1 MPTILI
7 VDDDADFRESL
18 SETLEDLG
26 HDAIVVPSGA
36 AALRVLAQEQVDA
49 VIVDYRMPDM
59 DGIELLKAVRAR
71 PTLARIPVAMLT
83 AHATSANTIAAMGL
97 GAIDHLIKPVGRQ
110 DIETLLARMLPAED
124 AAAATKDEIYDGPL
138 IGSSARMRA
147 VQKLVGISAASDA
160 TVLVTGE
167 TGTGKEIVA
176 RSIHHYGAR
185 SGRPMIAINC
195 AAVPPTL
202 LESELF
208 GHVRGAFTG
217 ATHDRAGYFR
227 EASGSTLF
235 LDEIGDMDLAMQAKL
250 LRVLEE
256 RRITPVGSDKSV
268 AVDVRIIAA
277 THRLLPEHVAA
288 GRFREDLFYR
298 LNIMEIALPPLRER
312 REDIPVL
319 AAYFLRQVGN
329 DKTLSDEAHKRL
341 LKHSWP
347 GNVRELKNAIERAA
361 MLARATV
368 ITAADL
374 TFGVPGGVPGG
385 DRANS
390 LDGLLDGE
398 LAPAIEALEREMIR
412 RAVTEAGGNRTA
424 AARRLGL
431 HRQLLYAK
439 LKRYGLE

>member
-26 HDAIVVPSGA
+26 HVPIVVPSGA
-36 AALRVLAQEQVDA
+36 AALRVLAQEPIDA

-59 DGIELLKAVRAR
+59 DGIELLKAIRAR
-71 PTLARIPVAMLT
+71 PTLAKLPAAMLT

-97 GAIDHLIKPVGRQ
+97 GAIDHLIKPVGRH
-110 DIETLLARMLPAED
+110 DIEGLLSRMLPEG
-124 AAAATKDEIYDGPL
+124 AAAGTKVETYDGPL

-147 VQKLVGISAASDA
+147 VQKLVGICATSDA

-167 TGTGKEIVA
+167 TGTGKEVVA
-176 RSIHHYGAR
+176 RSIHLYGAR
-185 SGRPMIAINC
+185 GGRQMIPINC
-195 AAVPPTL
+195 AAIPPTL

-217 ATHDRAGYFR
+217 ATHDRAGCFR

-250 LRVLEE
+250 LRVLEDH
-256 RRITPVGSDKSV
+256 RVTPVGSDKSV
-268 AVDVRIIAA
+268 TIDVRIIAA
-277 THRLLPEHVAA
+277 THRMLQERVAA

-298 LNIMEIALPPLRER
+298 LNILEIALPPLRER
-312 REDIPVL
+312 RADIPAL
-319 AAYFLRQVGN
+319 ADHFLRQVGN
-329 DKTLSDEAHKRL
+329 DKTLSDEARERL

-347 GNVRELKNAIERAA
+347 GNVRELKNTLERAA
-361 MLARATV
+361 MLARATL
-368 ITAADL
+368 ITAADVA
-374 TFGVPGGVPGG
+374 FGVPGG
-385 DRANS
+385 DQANP
-390 LDGLLDGE
+390 LNGLLDGE
-398 LAPAIEALEREMIR
+398 LTPAIEALEREMIR
-412 RAVTEAGGNRTA
+412 RAMTEAGGNRTA

-439 LKRYGLE
+439 MKRYDME

>member
-71 PTLARIPVAMLT
+71 PALARIPAAMLT

-110 DIETLLARMLPAED
+110 DIEALLARMLPTED
-124 AAAATKDEIYDGPL
+124 AAARTKDKDEVYDGPL
-138 IGSSARMRA
+138 VGSSARMRA
-147 VQKLVGISAASDA
+147 VQKMVGISAASDA

-176 RSIHHYGAR
+176 RSIHLYGAR

-256 RRITPVGSDKSV
+256 RRVTPVGSDKSV

-288 GRFREDLFYR
+288 GHFREDLFYR

-319 AAYFLRQVGN
+319 ADYFLRQVGN

-361 MLARATV
+361 MLARAAV
-368 ITAADL
+368 ITTADL
-374 TFGVPGGVPGG
+374 TFGVAGG
-385 DRANS
+385 DQVNS

-412 RAVTEAGGNRTA
+412 RAVAEAGGNRTA

>member
-26 HDAIVVPSGA
+26 HEAIVVPSGT
-36 AALRVLAQEQVDA
+36 AALRVLARESIDA

-71 PTLARIPVAMLT
+71 PALAKLPVAMLT
-83 AHATSANTIAAMGL
+83 AHATSDNTIAAMGL
-97 GAIDHLIKPVGRQ
+97 GAVDHLTKPVGRQ
-110 DIETLLARMLPAED
+110 DIAALLARMLPTTT
-124 AAAATKDEIYDGPL
+124 AAADSGSEFYDGPL
-138 IGSSARMRA
+138 IGSSPRMRA
-147 VQKLVGISAASDA
+147 VQKMVGISAASDA

-167 TGTGKEIVA
+167 TGTGKEVVA
-176 RSIHHYGAR
+176 RSIHVYGAR
-185 SGRPMIAINC
+185 GARSMIAINC
-195 AAVPPTL
+195 AAIPPTL

-217 ATHDRAGYFR
+217 ATHDRAGCFR

-256 RRITPVGSDKSV
+256 RLVTPVGSDKSV

-277 THRLLPEHVAA
+277 THRMLPERVAA

-298 LNIMEIALPPLRER
+298 LNVMEIALPPLRER
-312 REDIPVL
+312 GEDIPAL
-319 AAYFLRQVGN
+319 ASHFLKQVAPE
-329 DKTLSDEAHKRL
+329 KALSEEVRERL
-341 LKHSWP
+341 SRHAWP
-347 GNVRELKNAIERAA
+347 GNVRELRNVIQRAA
-361 MLARATV
+361 TVARAAV
-368 ITAADL
+368 ITASDL
-374 TFGVPGGVPGG
+374 SFGSLGGGATSP
-385 DRANS
+385 

-398 LAPAIEALEREMIR
+398 LEPAIEALEREMIR
-412 RAVTEAGGNRTA
+412 RAMAEAGGNRTA

-431 HRQLLYAK
+431 HRQLLYTK
-439 LKRYGLE
+439 LKRYEME

>member
-7 VDDDADFRESL
+7 VDDDADFRESF

-26 HDAIVVPSGA
+26 HVPIVVPSGA
-36 AALRVLAQEQVDA
+36 AALRVLAQELIDA

-59 DGIELLKAVRAR
+59 DGIELLKAIRAR
-71 PTLARIPVAMLT
+71 PTLAKLPVAMLT

-97 GAIDHLIKPVGRQ
+97 GAIDHLIKPVGRR
-110 DIETLLARMLPAED
+110 DIEVLLSRMLPEG
-124 AAAATKDEIYDGPL
+124 AAAGTKVEAYDGPL

-147 VQKLVGISAASDA
+147 VQKLVGICAASDA

-167 TGTGKEIVA
+167 TGTGKEVVA
-176 RSIHHYGAR
+176 RSIHLYGAR
-185 SGRPMIAINC
+185 SGRQMIPINC
-195 AAVPPTL
+195 AAIPPTL

-217 ATHDRAGYFR
+217 ATHDRAGCFR

-250 LRVLEE
+250 LRVLEDH
-256 RRITPVGSDKSV
+256 RVTPVGSDKSV
-268 AVDVRIIAA
+268 TIDVRIIAA
-277 THRLLPEHVAA
+277 THRLLPERVAA

-312 REDIPVL
+312 REDIPAL
-319 AAYFLRQVGN
+319 ADHFLRQVGN
-329 DKTLSDEAHKRL
+329 DKTLSDEARARL

-347 GNVRELKNAIERAA
+347 GNVRELKNTIERAA

-368 ITAADL
+368 ITAADVA
-374 TFGVPGGVPGG
+374 FGVSGG
-385 DRANS
+385 DQANP

-398 LAPAIEALEREMIR
+398 LTPAIEALEREMIR
-412 RAVTEAGGNRTA
+412 RAMTEAGGNRTA

-439 LKRYGLE
+439 MKRYDME

>member
-71 PTLARIPVAMLT
+71 PALARIPAAMLT

-110 DIETLLARMLPAED
+110 DIEALLARMLPTED
-124 AAAATKDEIYDGPL
+124 AAARTKDKDEVYDGPL
-138 IGSSARMRA
+138 VGSSARMRA
-147 VQKLVGISAASDA
+147 VQKMVGISAASDA

-176 RSIHHYGAR
+176 RSIHLYGAR

-256 RRITPVGSDKSV
+256 RRVTPVGSDKSV

-319 AAYFLRQVGN
+319 ADYFLRQVGN

-374 TFGVPGGVPGG
+374 TFGVPGGG
-385 DRANS
+385 RANS

-412 RAVTEAGGNRTA
+412 RAVAEAGGNRTA

>member
-7 VDDDADFRESL
+7 VDDDADFRESF

-26 HDAIVVPSGA
+26 HVPIVVPSGA
-36 AALRVLAQEQVDA
+36 AALRVLAQELIDA

-59 DGIELLKAVRAR
+59 DGIELLKAIRAR
-71 PTLARIPVAMLT
+71 PTLAKLPAAMLT

-97 GAIDHLIKPVGRQ
+97 GAIDHLIKPVGRR
-110 DIETLLARMLPAED
+110 DIEVLLSRMLPEG
-124 AAAATKDEIYDGPL
+124 AAAGTKVEAYDGPL

-147 VQKLVGISAASDA
+147 VQKLVGICAASDA

-167 TGTGKEIVA
+167 TGTGKEVVA
-176 RSIHHYGAR
+176 RSIHLYGAR
-185 SGRPMIAINC
+185 NGRQMIPINC
-195 AAVPPTL
+195 AAIPPTL

-217 ATHDRAGYFR
+217 ATHDRAGCFR

-250 LRVLEE
+250 LRVLEDH
-256 RRITPVGSDKSV
+256 RVTPVGSDKSV
-268 AVDVRIIAA
+268 TIDVRIIAA
-277 THRLLPEHVAA
+277 THRLLPERVAA

-312 REDIPVL
+312 REDIPAL
-319 AAYFLRQVGN
+319 ADYFLRQVGN
-329 DKTLSDEAHKRL
+329 DKTLSDEARARL

-347 GNVRELKNAIERAA
+347 GNVRELKNTMERAA
-361 MLARATV
+361 MLARATL
-368 ITAADL
+368 ITAADVA
-374 TFGVPGGVPGG
+374 FGVPGG
-385 DRANS
+385 DQANP

-398 LAPAIEALEREMIR
+398 LTPAIEALEREMIR
-412 RAVTEAGGNRTA
+412 RAMAEAGGNRTA

-439 LKRYGLE
+439 MKRYDME

>member
-7 VDDDADFRESL
+7 VDDDADFRESF

-26 HDAIVVPSGA
+26 HVPIVVPSGA
-36 AALRVLAQEQVDA
+36 AALRVLAQELIDA

-59 DGIELLKAVRAR
+59 DGIELLKAIRAR
-71 PTLARIPVAMLT
+71 PTLAKLPAAMLT

-97 GAIDHLIKPVGRQ
+97 GAIDHLIKPVGRR
-110 DIETLLARMLPAED
+110 DIEVLLSRMLPEG
-124 AAAATKDEIYDGPL
+124 AAAGTKVEAYDGPL

-147 VQKLVGISAASDA
+147 VQKLVGICAASDA

-167 TGTGKEIVA
+167 TGTGKEVVA
-176 RSIHHYGAR
+176 RSIHLYGAR
-185 SGRPMIAINC
+185 GGRQMIPINC
-195 AAVPPTL
+195 AAIPPTL

-217 ATHDRAGYFR
+217 ATHDRAGCFR

-250 LRVLEE
+250 LRVLEDH
-256 RRITPVGSDKSV
+256 RVTPVGSDKSV
-268 AVDVRIIAA
+268 TIDVRIIAA
-277 THRLLPEHVAA
+277 THRLLPERVAA

-298 LNIMEIALPPLRER
+298 FNILEIALPPLRER
-312 REDIPVL
+312 REDIL
-319 AAYFLRQVGN
+319 ALADHFLRQVGN
-329 DKTLSDEAHKRL
+329 DKTLSDEARARL

-347 GNVRELKNAIERAA
+347 GNVRELKNTIERAA

-374 TFGVPGGVPGG
+374 AFGVPGGDQASP
-385 DRANS
+385 

-398 LAPAIEALEREMIR
+398 LTPAIEALEREMIR
-412 RAVTEAGGNRTA
+412 RAMTEAGGNRTA

-439 LKRYGLE
+439 MKRYDME